1 MTLTDKQVLDI
12 VNTSLDREGVN
23 PNRAARVEYLR
34 AHGHMP
40 ALRAL
45 GPLVDRYLEIENP
58 PQLCQVTH
66 DHWEGPMI
74 CGNPMPCPRH
84 GGR

>member
-12 VNTSLDREGVN
+12 VSTSLDREGVSLD
-23 PNRAARVEYLR
+23 RASRVAYLR
-34 AHGHMP
+34 MHRHMSWV
-40 ALRAL
+40 RAL
-45 GPLVDRYLEIENP
+45 GPLVDRYLEIESP
-58 PQLCQVTH
+58 PQICQVTH

-74 CGNPMPCPRH
+74 CGNPVPCPRH